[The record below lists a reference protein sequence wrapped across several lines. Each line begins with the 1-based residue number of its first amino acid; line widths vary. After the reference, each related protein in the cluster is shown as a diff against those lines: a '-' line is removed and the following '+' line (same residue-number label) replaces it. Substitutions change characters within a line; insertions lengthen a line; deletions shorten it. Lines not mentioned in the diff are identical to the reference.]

1 MHTTTLT
8 LEEPLSSSLAQVIDA
23 RIQESFRYCALD
35 NAIDV
40 VVGSQV
46 EGDYLEFG
54 VATGRSF
61 TRAYHELQRR
71 RSYHDVSTPIR
82 YFAFDSYE
90 GLPPSDESLKP
101 KQYRHGAYAVAEEAF
116 RANLTVAGVPLDE
129 VVMVK
134 RWYQD
139 LTAQDKLEL
148 GLTKAALVHIDCDL
162 YVSARDVLRFV
173 GDLLV
178 DGSVVV
184 LDDYFRHRISERT
197 GIRRAW
203 LEFLEEH
210 PHLDA
215 TLIHMFRRV
224 AFGINLR

>member
-1 MHTTTLT
+1 MMQTAN
-8 LEEPLSSSLAQVIDA
+8 LERSELSSLERLIDA

-61 TRAYHELQRR
+61 ARAYHEIQRR
-71 RSYHDVSTPIR
+71 RAYHDVSTPIR
-82 YFAFDSYE
+82 YFAFDSFE
-90 GLPPSDESLKP
+90 GLPPSDEEAKP
-101 KQYRHGAYAVAEEAF
+101 KQYRPGAYAVPEASF
-116 RANLTVAGVPLDE
+116 CANLTAAAVPLDD
-129 VVMVK
+129 VVIVK
-134 RWYQD
+134 RWYGE
-139 LTAQDKLEL
+139 LGARDKAEL
-148 GLTKAALVHIDCDL
+148 GLTRAALVHIDCDL

-184 LDDYFRHRISERT
+184 LDDYFRHRISEHT

-203 LEFLEEH
+203 QEFLAEN
-210 PHLDA
+210 PHIEA
-215 TLIHMFRRV
+215 TLVHMFRRV